1 MIPVG
6 PSFNP
11 ELLEAKELIKNKMN
25 KTVLEIA
32 KENAEDYLWIGY
44 FPGSAA
50 VITLLDMALS
60 SKERWDVVFPTLEAF
75 AESYPDCTLESF
87 PYVVQAEGKRRF
99 VERWVLEDLQRYTI
113 IERLAQRF
121 VKYKK
126 DWVMD
131 NDIEAMER
139 WAKKYRES
147 KGWPDPN
154 TDELLK
160 GVSGLTIIDVQYLQM
175 RLGIRT
181 VKPDNRL
188 KLVLR
193 NLDIKFKND
202 IELVLK
208 AHEIADILGL
218 DPLVFDQMFW

>member
-1 MIPVG
+1 MG
-6 PSFNP
+6 PGTSP
-11 ELLEAKELIKNKMN
+11 ELLEAKELIKAKMN

-32 KENAEDYLWIGY
+32 KENAEDYLWVEY

-60 SKERWDVVFPTLEAF
+60 SKERWDIVFPTLEAF
-75 AESYPDCTLESF
+75 AESYPDCTLETF
-87 PYVVQAEGKRRF
+87 PYVVQAEGKKRF
-99 VERWVLEDLQRYTI
+99 VERWVLQDLSRYTA

-126 DWVMD
+126 DWVLD
-131 NDIEAMER
+131 TDFEAMKR
-139 WAKKYRES
+139 WAGKYRES
-147 KGWPDPN
+147 KGWPDPG

-160 GVSGLTIIDVQYLQM
+160 GVPGLTIIDVQYLLM
-175 RLGIRT
+175 RLGVRT

-193 NLDIKFKND
+193 NLEIQFKD
-202 IELVLK
+202 EVELVKK
-208 AHEIADILGL
+208 AHELADILGL

>member
-1 MIPVG
+1 MIPMG
-6 PSFNP
+6 LGTSP
-11 ELLEAKELIKNKMN
+11 ELLEAKELIKAKMN

-32 KENAEDYLWIGY
+32 KENAEDYLWVEY

-60 SKERWDVVFPTLEAF
+60 SKERWDIVFPTLEAF
-75 AESYPDCTLESF
+75 AESYPDCTLETF
-87 PYVVQAEGKRRF
+87 PYVVQAEGKKRF
-99 VERWVLEDLQRYTI
+99 VERWVLQDLSRYTA

-126 DWVMD
+126 DWVLD
-131 NDIEAMER
+131 TDFEAMKR
-139 WAKKYRES
+139 WAGKYRES
-147 KGWPDPN
+147 KGWPDPG

-160 GVSGLTIIDVQYLQM
+160 GVPGLTIIDVQYLLM
-175 RLGIRT
+175 RLGVRT

-193 NLDIKFKND
+193 NLEIQFKD
-202 IELVLK
+202 EVELVKK
-208 AHEIADILGL
+208 AHELADILGL